1 MSTGEGNG
9 PRERAL
15 AKGFFHVIFVLQRR
29 ATTRLI
35 SISRSRE
42 SRRFVATLVPDRA
55 GNRRATNRGPL
66 GCIIVGFGFY
76 FTLIMFFFSF
86 ISLEIF
92 LKSFGSFKIFLKLE
106 LGGFFIRVFIFYF
119 LISFNSIFSYVRIFY
134 LVFFFISF
142 VFYLIISESKI
153 FCKFLTTQS
162 IINFV

>member
-76 FTLIMFFFSF
+76 FTLIMFFFF
-86 ISLEIF
+86 IYIAGNISKKLWIFQDILEI
-92 LKSFGSFKIFLKLE
+92 GIW
-106 LGGFFIRVFIFYF
+106 
-119 LISFNSIFSYVRIFY
+119 RIFHSC
-134 LVFFFISF
+134 VGIFF
-142 VFYLIISESKI
+142 
-153 FCKFLTTQS
+153 
-162 IINFV
+162 NFT

>member
-76 FTLIMFFFSF
+76 FTLIMFFFF
-86 ISLEIF
+86 IYIAGNIFKKLWIFQDILEV
-92 LKSFGSFKIFLKLE
+92 GTW
-106 LGGFFIRVFIFYF
+106 
-119 LISFNSIFSYVRIFY
+119 RIFHSC
-134 LVFFFISF
+134 VGIFF
-142 VFYLIISESKI
+142 
-153 FCKFLTTQS
+153 
-162 IINFV
+162 NFT

>member
-76 FTLIMFFFSF
+76 FTLIMCFFSF
-86 ISLEIF
+86 ISLAIF

-106 LGGFFIRVFIFYF
+106 PGGFFIRVLVYF
-119 LISFNSIFSYVRIFY
+119 LISLNSIFSYVRIFY

-142 VFYLIISESKI
+142 VFYLIIYESKI